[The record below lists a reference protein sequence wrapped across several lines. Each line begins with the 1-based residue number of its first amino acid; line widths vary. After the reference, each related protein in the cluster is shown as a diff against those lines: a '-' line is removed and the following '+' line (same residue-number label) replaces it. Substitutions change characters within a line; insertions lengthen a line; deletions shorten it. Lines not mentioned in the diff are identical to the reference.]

1 MMFKFGVT
9 VVILIAVYL
18 YFAINYVGKDD
29 NDDISSRSV
38 VIVDKDGVSVVKTL
52 NDGDELQGGDKYAV
66 RNASNYQ

>member
-1 MMFKFGVT
+1 MFKFGVT